1 MDDATIRAPEEEA
14 HRKSWKHAMEWLDVI
29 AKLSGGIAIVL
40 VAYAANAYQSKMTR
54 ITQENQNRTT
64 MVTLQSQRE
73 QAESSLRATMFSNLL
88 GPVAGPNTGSGL
100 SPDREKLLV
109 ELLALNFHENLELK
123 PLMEDVDK
131 KLSDESGKQT
141 GNPADDPRESL
152 RSVARRVADR
162 QISSIRWGWGAS
174 SSPLTSCQINSI
186 YLRSEGEGL
195 TVNPQCNRNLK
206 FEDTTTVNSPDG
218 KYSLQVI
225 ASDPDWKNQTVHLS
239 IAVRPTDLS
248 PQDHGS
254 SLPSYRFELTWFDLP
269 LTDNTLLSDGNRF
282 AINLEAFESDAQR
295 LTLRVIWF
303 PKDYF
308 TPRERPLDYRELQK
322 LLGQKPG
329 TTQPGSS

>member
-1 MDDATIRAPEEEA
+1 MGDATVRTPEEEA
-14 HRKSWKHAMEWLDVI
+14 RRKSWKHVMEWLDVI
-29 AKLSGGIAIVL
+29 AKLSGGIAIVF
-40 VAYAANAYQSKMTR
+40 VAYAANSFQSKMTR
-54 ITQENQNRTT
+54 LTQENQNRTT
-64 MVTLQSQRE
+64 MITLQSQRE

-88 GPVAGPNTGSGL
+88 GPIAGPSTGSGL
-100 SPDREKLLV
+100 SADREKLLV
-109 ELLALNFHENLELK
+109 ELLALNFHENFELK

-131 KLSDESGKQT
+131 KLSKEPAKPT
-141 GNPADDPRESL
+141 GNPTDDPRESL

-162 QISSIRWGWGAS
+162 QIASIRWGWGAS
-174 SSPLTSCQINSI
+174 SAPSTSCQINSI

-206 FEDTTTVNSPDG
+206 FEDVTSVNSPDG
-218 KYSLQVI
+218 KYSLQII
-225 ASDPDWKNQTVHLS
+225 ASGPNWKDQTVQIS
-239 IAVRPTDLS
+239 VAVRPTDLN

-254 SLPSYRFELTWFDLP
+254 LLPSYRFELTWFDLP

-282 AINLEAFESDAQR
+282 AIDLEAFESDAQR

-329 TTQPGSS
+329 GT